1 MATRGARI
9 SISDYIFKACMR
21 WPQIFARA
29 ARADILF
36 FIFAWTS
43 SDEKHGNTVEETI
56 GSHKFKAWIS
66 THGPEKH
73 PWSPGPQEQN
83 KRMYT
88 ATATCRSYEKSPKN
102 MKNRFL
108 VPREEETSRELPTQ
122 RLLSLMQK
130 DTTYVTSGGADM
142 YCEGTYKTSAKSPTF
157 FKKIRVIY
165 STFPAFF
172 EKNAAALDVD
182 VLLKFRMAIDSRRF
196 FAAAQEVEISL
207 RPK

>member
-1 MATRGARI
+1 MKT
-9 SISDYIFKACMR
+9 
-21 WPQIFARA
+21 
-29 ARADILF
+29 
-36 FIFAWTS
+36 
-43 SDEKHGNTVEETI
+43 HGNTVEETI

-157 FKKIRVIY
+157 FKKNTGNLLDI
-165 STFPAFF
+165 PGFF
-172 EKNAAALDVD
+172 RKERRGSGRGRPVEIPDGNRQPSI
-182 VLLKFRMAIDSRRF
+182 FRCGSRSRNF
-196 FAAAQEVEISL
+196 SAAQVRARLVIHPEQLSQKAT
-207 RPK
+207 RA